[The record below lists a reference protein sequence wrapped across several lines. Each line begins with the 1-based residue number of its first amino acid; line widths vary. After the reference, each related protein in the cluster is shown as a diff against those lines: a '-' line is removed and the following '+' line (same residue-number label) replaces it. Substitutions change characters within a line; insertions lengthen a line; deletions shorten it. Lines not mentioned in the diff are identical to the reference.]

1 MQRHALHRARTRI
14 LEAVSFLILG
24 LAIANWP
31 AHAQSLDSTGVRAV
45 PTYEA
50 VGLYWTSPGANATT
64 GCDVKFRKVGEA
76 SFTQGLA
83 LWFDAAAN
91 ECRGSLVNLVAGTSY
106 EAQIGLPGAAP
117 NKSITFTTW
126 SNALPVAKTIAVAS
140 GSATLNITE
149 GGSAAGYVV
158 YEGAGATL
166 DAANGAQF
174 NVSVNASYVIVRGLT
189 LTGAQQD
196 AVRIDKSQHDVV
208 IEDNDISNWGR
219 TRDGTWGADMDSG
232 VRAICQS
239 EEMTRVTVQRNRIHE
254 PRYSANSWTNGHPA
268 GPQGITFSYCGGNH
282 VIRHNEISGRAKHFN
297 DAIGGEDNFSKTGL
311 SHADSDIYGNKISAT
326 WDDGI
331 EADGGNKNVRI
342 WGNFLDRTATGIAT
356 T

>member
-64 GCDVKFRKVGEA
+64 GCDVKFRKVGDA

-126 SNALPVAKTIAVAS
+126 SNSLPVAQSIAVAS
-140 GSATLNITE
+140 GSATLNITQ
-149 GGSAAGYVV
+149 GGSASTGYVV
-158 YEGAGATL
+158 YDGTGATL
-166 DAANGAQF
+166 DAQNAAQF
-174 NVSVNASYVIVRGLT
+174 NVSVNASFVILRGLT
-189 LTGAQQD
+189 LKGAQQD
-196 AVRIDKSQHDVV
+196 AIRISPNVTDVV
-208 IEDNDISNWGR
+208 IEDNDISGWGR
-219 TRDGTWGADMDSG
+219 TRDGKWGADMDSA
-232 VRAICQS
+232 VRAICS
-239 EEMTRVTVQRNRIHE
+239 TETLARVTIQRNKMHD
-254 PRYSANSWTNGHPA
+254 PRYSANSWSDGHPA
-268 GPQGITFSYCGGNH
+268 GPQGITFSYCAGNH
-282 VIRHNEISGRAKHFN
+282 VFRWNEIDGGAKHFN
-297 DAIGGEDNFSKTGL
+297 HGMRGADNFSTTGFPN
-311 SHADSDIYGNKISAT
+311 SDAAIYSNSIQNT
-326 WDDGI
+326 W
-331 EADGGNKNVRI
+331 V
-342 WGNFLDRTATGIAT
+342 
-356 T
+356 